1 MKIRSQMKLIFT
13 PIFAV
18 LPELQNEKLLTID
31 FSENEWKILE
41 IRPRFRPRF

>member
-1 MKIRSQMKLIFT
+1 MRSKIRPIFT

-18 LPELQNEKLLTID
+18 LPELQNEKLLTIY
-31 FSENEWKILE
+31 FSENEQKILE